1 MSFCQAREDG
11 VIDGLD
17 GTGDKKTA
25 GIEKPRQ
32 RFGMLQEVL
41 NLNRGVVRE
50 LRKFPVHGLDDSER
64 VRRPIKEIGVS
75 ERDVLGAGIYLLGNI
90 FAHDFLLHYAAA

>member
-32 RFGMLQEVL
+32 RFGMLQQVL
-41 NLNRGVVRE
+41 DLDRNVVRE
-50 LRKFPVHGLDDSER
+50 LRKFPMHGLDDSER
-64 VRRPIKEIGVS
+64 VRRPIKEIRIA
-75 ERDVLGAGIYLLGNI
+75 ERDVLGAGIYLLADI
-90 FAHDFLLHYAAA
+90 FQHDIPLNDAE